1 MGWRN
6 WLKSRWVG
14 ETDYSGKG
22 KNFSAH
28 SSPDPAQS
36 FQFCPHHCYPQSGPI
51 LLPAYPATC
60 WVLQGSGEDFLS
72 WEFSGILCIE
82 SGRQCFL
89 WTGNAGAQFVFNLF
103 NVFSPRKL
111 SNLSLKESG
120 EFVSAK
126 NHGPSSATKADRL
139 MKEYCTGEKYC
150 DAKV

>member
-14 ETDYSGKG
+14 ETDNSGKG
-22 KNFSAH
+22 KNSQPTLLLILLSH
-28 SSPDPAQS
+28 SNL
-36 FQFCPHHCYPQSGPI
+36 CPHHCYPQSGPI

-126 NHGPSSATKADRL
+126 NQGPSSPTKADIL